1 MRTERDVDPASSALA
16 SRFAAVRGLSADLVA
31 PLSDAD
37 ATIQSMDDASPAKW
51 HLAHT
56 TWFFET
62 FVLRDHV
69 PGYQLFDARWPFLFN
84 SYYEAEGARHA
95 RPRRGMLSRPS
106 LDEILAWRA
115 AVNTAL
121 LTALP
126 DLPEVAQDLVALGCH
141 HEEQHQE
148 LLVTDILHHFS
159 INPLQSAIWPGDP
172 KIPVAMPG
180 PIGWI
185 EGRTGVVEIG
195 HDFEPGAPQ
204 KPRIESSES
213 TGFAFDCEG
222 PRHTELLHPH
232 ALADRTVTNG
242 EWAAFLADGGYE
254 DPRHWLSDGWAWV
267 QAEGIAAPLYW
278 EQVDGGWTRFGLD
291 GRRPVDPAAPVTHVS
306 FFEADAYA
314 SWAGARLPT
323 EFEWEAAA
331 AGYDSNGGNQL
342 DAAGAVEPRPSP
354 GGPAFFGDVWE
365 WTGSAYRP
373 YPGFRTAEGAVGE
386 YNGKFMSGQFVL
398 RGGSCATPRGHARA
412 SYRNFFYPHQR
423 WQFTGVR
430 LAKDL

>member
-1 MRTERDVDPASSALA
+1 MRTERDVNPASSALA
-16 SRFAAVRGLSADLVA
+16 SRFAAVRALTADLVA

-69 PGYQLFDARWPFLFN
+69 PGYRLFDERWPFLFN
-84 SYYEAEGARHA
+84 SYYEAEGQRHA

-106 LDEILAWRA
+106 LDEILAYRE

-121 LTALP
+121 LAALP
-126 DLPEVAQDLVALGCH
+126 DLSADVQNLVALGCH

-148 LLVTDILHHFS
+148 LLLTDILHHFS
-159 INPLQSAIWPGDP
+159 VSPLAPAVWPGAP
-172 KIPVAMPG
+172 KVPVAMPG

-185 EGRTGVVEIG
+185 EGRSGMVEIG
-195 HDFEPGAPQ
+195 IGMDAGD
-204 KPRIESSES
+204 
-213 TGFAFDCEG
+213 FAFDCEG

-242 EWAAFLADGGYE
+242 EWAAFIANGGYR

-267 QAEGIAAPLYW
+267 QAERIAAPLYW
-278 EQVDGGWTRFGLD
+278 EQGDGAWTRFGLD

-331 AGYDSNGGNQL
+331 SGHDPNGGNQL
-342 DAAGAVEPRPSP
+342 DAAGAVEPRPSA
-354 GGPAFFGDVWE
+354 GGPALFGDVWE

-373 YPGFRTAEGAVGE
+373 YPGFRPAEGAVGE

-398 RGGSCATPRGHARA
+398 RGGSCATPRGHVRA

>member
-1 MRTERDVDPASSALA
+1 MRTMPATAATPDALA
-16 SRFAAVRGLSADLVA
+16 AQFANVRALSTALVA

-37 ATIQSMDDASPAKW
+37 ATLQSMDDASPAKW

-69 PGYQLFDARWPFLFN
+69 PGYRLFDERWPFLFN
-84 SYYEAEGARHA
+84 SYYEAEGQRHA
-95 RPRRGMLSRPS
+95 RPRRGMLSRPT
-106 LDEILAWRA
+106 LDEVQAYRA
-115 AVNTAL
+115 AVDAAIVAAMPTLPAEAL
-121 LTALP
+121 TLI
-126 DLPEVAQDLVALGCH
+126 ALGCQ
-141 HEEQHQE
+141 HEQQHQE
-148 LLVTDILHHFS
+148 LLLTDILHHFS
-159 INPLQSAIWPGDP
+159 VNPLEPAMWPGAA
-172 KIPVAMPG
+172 KVPVAMPG

-185 EGRTGVVEIG
+185 EGATGQASAGIDMPE
-195 HDFEPGAPQ
+195 DL
-204 KPRIESSES
+204 K
-213 TGFAFDCEG
+213 GFAFDCET
-222 PRHTELLHPH
+222 PRHPTLLHPH

-242 EWAAFLADGGYE
+242 EWAAFIADGGYA

-267 QAEGIAAPLYW
+267 QANRIAAPLYW
-278 EQVDGGWTRFGLD
+278 AEIDGVWTRFGLD
-291 GRRPVDPAAPVTHVS
+291 GRRPIDPAAPVTHVS

-331 AGYDSNGGNQL
+331 AGADPLGGNQL
-342 DAAGAVEPRPSP
+342 DAAGPAEPRPST
-354 GGPAFFGDVWE
+354 GGPAWFGDVWE

-373 YPGFRTAEGAVGE
+373 YPGFRTVEGAVGE

-398 RGGSCATPRGHARA
+398 RGGSCATPRGHVRA

>member
-1 MRTERDVDPASSALA
+1 MPATAATPDALA
-16 SRFAAVRGLSADLVA
+16 AQFAKVRALSTALVA

-37 ATIQSMDDASPAKW
+37 ATLQSMDDASPAKW

-69 PGYQLFDARWPFLFN
+69 PGYRLFDERWPFLFN
-84 SYYEAEGARHA
+84 SYYEAEGQRHA
-95 RPRRGMLSRPS
+95 RPRRGMLSRPT
-106 LDEILAWRA
+106 LDEVHAYRA
-115 AVNTAL
+115 AVDATIVAAMPTLPPEAL
-121 LTALP
+121 ALI
-126 DLPEVAQDLVALGCH
+126 ALGCQ
-141 HEEQHQE
+141 HEQQHQE
-148 LLVTDILHHFS
+148 LLLTDILHHFS
-159 INPLQSAIWPGDP
+159 VNPLEPAMWPAP
-172 KIPVAMPG
+172 AKVPVAMPG

-185 EGRTGVVEIG
+185 EGAAGQASAGIDMPE
-195 HDFEPGAPQ
+195 DLA
-204 KPRIESSES
+204 
-213 TGFAFDCEG
+213 GFAFDCET
-222 PRHTELLHPH
+222 PRHPTLLHPH
-232 ALADRTVTNG
+232 ALADRTITNG
-242 EWAAFLADGGYE
+242 EWAAFIADGGYA

-267 QAEGIAAPLYW
+267 QANRIAAPLYW
-278 EQVDGGWTRFGLD
+278 AEIDGVWTRFGLD
-291 GRRPVDPAAPVTHVS
+291 GRRPIDPAAPVTHVS

-331 AGYDSNGGNQL
+331 ASADPLGGNQL
-342 DAAGAVEPRPSP
+342 DAAGPVEPRPST
-354 GGPAFFGDVWE
+354 GGPAWFGDVWE

-373 YPGFRTAEGAVGE
+373 YPGFRTVEGAVGE